1 MFQAKGRASSRG
13 TLHKAFWTVGFLVI
27 IGMMVPLVVV
37 FLISF
42 NPGNELVFPPKGLSL
57 RWYLNIF
64 KHPVFLSSFRF
75 SVILGAAATLI
86 SLAIGLAGALVL
98 TRRRFKGAEVIS
110 TLLMSP
116 LVVPQV
122 VIGMSFLTLF
132 SMMHIYQSLP
142 SLFTLHIILTLPYTL
157 RVFIA
162 NLSRCP
168 ISCEEAA
175 MVLGAGKYRA
185 FVETTLPMIKPGIA
199 AASIFSFVTSFD
211 NITASQ
217 FLIWDRT
224 TLPIEIYAY
233 ITKENDPTVAAVSGV
248 LILLT
253 AGLVLAME
261 RWVGLETVTG

>member
-1 MFQAKGRASSRG
+1 MSQAKGRRYLHG
-13 TLHKAFWTVGFLVI
+13 TFWTVGILVI
-27 IGMMVPLVVV
+27 IAMMVPLVVV
-37 FLISF
+37 FLISL
-42 NPGNELVFPPKGLSL
+42 NPGNELVFPPKGISL
-57 RWYLNIF
+57 RWYLNIVR
-64 KHPVFLSSFRF
+64 HPVFLSSFYF
-75 SVILGAAATLI
+75 SMLLGVAATFI
-86 SLAIGLAGALVL
+86 SLVIGLCGALVL
-98 TRRRFKGAEVIS
+98 TRRKFWGAEVVS
-110 TLLMSP
+110 SFLMSP

-132 SMMHIYQSLP
+132 SMMHVYQSLP

-157 RVFIA
+157 RVFVA

-168 ISCEEAA
+168 ISMEEAA

-185 FVETTLPMIKPGIA
+185 FAETTLPMIKPGIA
-199 AASIFSFVTSFD
+199 AASIFAFVTSFD

-233 ITKENDPTVAAVSGV
+233 ITKENDPTVAAVSAV

-253 AGLVLAME
+253 TGLVLAME

>member
-1 MFQAKGRASSRG
+1 MFRTEGGDSSRG
-13 TLHKAFWTVGFLVI
+13 ILHRTFRGVGVMVI
-27 IGMMVPLVVV
+27 VAMMIPLVVV
-37 FLISF
+37 LILSL
-42 NPGNELVFPPKGLSL
+42 NPGNELVFPPKGISL

-64 KHPVFLSSFRF
+64 RHPVFLSSFQF
-75 SVILGAAATLI
+75 SMVLGVFSTLI
-86 SLAIGLAGALVL
+86 SLVIGLSGALVL
-98 TRRRFKGAEVIS
+98 TRRKFRGAELIS
-110 TLLMSP
+110 SLLMSP

-132 SMMHIYQSLP
+132 SMMHVYQSVP

-157 RVFIA
+157 RVFVA
-162 NLSRCP
+162 NLTRCP
-168 ISCEEAA
+168 VSCEEAA

-185 FVETTLPMIKPGIA
+185 FVETTLPMIKPGIV

-233 ITKENDPTVAAVSGV
+233 ITKENDPTVAAVSGI

>member
-1 MFQAKGRASSRG
+1 
-13 TLHKAFWTVGFLVI
+13 
-27 IGMMVPLVVV
+27 
-37 FLISF
+37 
-42 NPGNELVFPPKGLSL
+42 
-57 RWYLNIF
+57 
-64 KHPVFLSSFRF
+64 
-75 SVILGAAATLI
+75 
-86 SLAIGLAGALVL
+86 
-98 TRRRFKGAEVIS
+98 
-110 TLLMSP
+110 MSP

-132 SMMHIYQSLP
+132 SMIHLYQSIP
-142 SLFTLHIILTLPYTL
+142 SLLALHIVLTLPYTL

-162 NLSRCP
+162 NLSRSP
-168 ISCEEAA
+168 LSLEEAA

-233 ITKENDPTVAAVSGV
+233 ITKENDPTVTAVSSLLV
-248 LILLT
+248 LMT
-253 AGLVLAME
+253 VGLVLLLE
-261 RWVGLETVTG
+261 RWVGLESVTG